1 MPFRLGFYF
10 LLLLVLLPSG
20 AARADD
26 PYVCDAGCR
35 ALIYDWVVA
44 DVEHFAPDNRLP
56 SERFDTDMAGKA
68 CSVERGPE
76 PKVHA
81 IVLAPLY
88 PHYQLGTSTTN
99 NANLLANFFADAGVD
114 AAFTTIVTGQDVTRA
129 KMIETLSTSLN
140 CVRERDQV
148 VLVMTG
154 NAASYDRWVAPS
166 FEFLTGYMC
175 APEDKN
181 ETLQALCA
189 AAGNLP
195 EEAKTIIEGDFRQ
208 ALSDH
213 DQIVFFSSE
222 TKVDLENGR
231 NDPDMRLIGLGALEL
246 SNYVAQVRNRGAD
259 AFVVIDASYAA
270 AFNLLEL
277 QRDSVPDGG
286 WFWNAAQEDEPTA
299 QDVNPRLVPVY
310 GSGHFAVF
318 YSAASDQMTSEVQQ
332 SGDDALV
339 GPLILSF
346 SEALRENPDLSLS
359 QLAMRVTAS
368 MKELELEETPVFAS
382 SSTALRFLAPA
393 SAAATAP
400 QAIEII
406 SPAPTRGAA
415 AIEEKSFTLVARY
428 SGNAK
433 AFKAVVDGDIVN
445 VDANGQFRQEIK
457 DTGGKLAIQ
466 IRVLGQNFET
476 LAASELKLREAEDE
490 PIVATAARKLALVI
504 ANQNYGS
511 EAFAPLKTPLADA
524 EAVVAILKQRYGFAT
539 EIGSGKDAL
548 NLFLKDASKAQIQQ
562 VLFELRRRLTPEDQ
576 LLIYYAGHGENDPD
590 LGAFWV
596 PADGQPKAD
605 FTWIAAEE
613 ITRELKRMNAG
624 SILVISDSCYAGGL
638 SRGGAGEK
646 VPDEARDRYLAKASR
661 LKSRQLMA
669 SGGVEPVADGGG
681 SGHSVFAKALIE
693 SLKSMPEQ
701 TFTAS
706 ELFEQKVKPAM
717 IAAANAL
724 TEGQTPGFNRIVR
737 AGDEPG
743 SEFVFQ
749 AVQ

>member
-1 MPFRLGFYF
+1 M
-10 LLLLVLLPSG
+10 LLLALLPSV
-20 AARADD
+20 AVRAEDA
-26 PYVCDAGCR
+26 YVCDDDCR
-35 ALIYDWVVA
+35 TLIYDWIAA
-44 DVEHFAPDNRLP
+44 DVEHFVPDNRLP
-56 SERFDTDMAGKA
+56 SERFESELAVKA
-68 CSVERGPE
+68 CGVERGPE

-88 PHYQLGTSTTN
+88 PKYRLIDSTVN

-114 AAFTTIVTGQDVTRA
+114 PAFTSNLTGQDVTRT
-129 KMIETLSTSLN
+129 KMIETLSASLN

-154 NAASYDRWVAPS
+154 NAASYGLWVAPT
-166 FEFLTGYMC
+166 FEFLTGFMC
-175 APEDKN
+175 LAEDKD
-181 ETLQALCA
+181 EALQELCA
-189 AAGNLP
+189 AADSLP
-195 EEAKTIIEGDFRQ
+195 DEAKVIIESDYRQ
-208 ALSDH
+208 ALADH

-231 NDPDMRLIGLGALEL
+231 NDPDMRLIGLGALEV
-246 SNYVAQVRNRGAD
+246 SNYVAQIRNRGAD

-286 WFWNAAQEDEPTA
+286 WFWNAAQEDVPAA

-318 YSAASDQMTSEVQQ
+318 YSSASDQMTSEVQR
-332 SGDDALV
+332 GDEDALV

-346 SEALRENPDLSLS
+346 TEALREDSSLSLS
-359 QLAMRVTAS
+359 QLAMQVTAK
-368 MKELELEETPVFAS
+368 MKELELVETPVFAS
-382 SSTALRFLAPA
+382 SSTTFRFLAPA
-393 SAAATAP
+393 SAPASAP

-457 DTGGKLAIQ
+457 DTGGKLSIQ

-476 LAASELKLREAEDE
+476 LAASELKLREAEAE

-504 ANQNYGS
+504 ANQAYGS
-511 EAFAPLKTPLADA
+511 EAFAPLKTPVADA
-524 EAVVAILKQRYGFAT
+524 EAVVAILKQRYGFVT
-539 EIGSGKDAL
+539 EVGSGKDAL

-576 LLIYYAGHGENDPD
+576 LLVYYAGHGENDPD

-638 SRGGAGEK
+638 SRGGAEEK

-693 SLKSMPEQ
+693 SLKSMPDQ

-724 TEGQTPGFNRIVR
+724 SEGQTPGFNRIAR